1 MTAFVVTNRVSLQP
15 MCFSADVSFAA
26 AATTGLIGVVTI
38 GKASKLSEWPLAGI
52 PLVFGAQQAIEG
64 CLWLA
69 LGGKH
74 LPVSTFLVANS
85 YVFVALVIWPV
96 YAPLAAALVEQ
107 SYMRRLAMIGLVL
120 LGLVVALYGVM
131 HIAAH
136 PFVASIVGHSVAYT
150 NGPPHPHL
158 RIGAYEACACLPFV
172 LSSHKILRWF
182 GVLVIAGLIASTL
195 FYFWT
200 RFSVW
205 CFFAALASAILYLH
219 FAMVP
224 RPRLT
229 IGQRQDTTIRAF
241 SGPISRTRVHR
252 H

>member
-1 MTAFVVTNRVSLQP
+1 

-26 AATTGLIGVVTI
+26 AAATGLIGAVTV
-38 GKASKLSEWPLAGI
+38 GKVAKSSEWPLAAI

-74 LPVSTFLVANS
+74 LPVSTFLLTNG

-96 YAPLAAALVEQ
+96 YASLAAALVEQ
-107 SYMRRLAMIGLVL
+107 SYMRRLSMIGLAL

-136 PFVASIVGHSVAYT
+136 PFMARIVGHSIAYT

-172 LSSHKILRWF
+172 LSSHKVLRWF

-195 FYFWT
+195 VYFWT

-219 FAMVP
+219 FAMRDSP
-224 RPRLT
+224 GCASSSATPLSQ
-229 IGQRQDTTIRAF
+229 GSQ
-241 SGPISRTRVHR
+241 
-252 H
+252 

>member
-1 MTAFVVTNRVSLQP
+1 MNRLKLASVLWPVVANSVSLQP

-26 AATTGLIGVVTI
+26 AATTGLIGAVTV
-38 GKASKLSEWPLAGI
+38 GKAAKLSERPLAAI
-52 PLVFGAQQAIEG
+52 PLVFGTQQAIEG
-64 CLWLA
+64 FLWLA

-74 LPVSTFLVANS
+74 LPVSTFLLTNT

-107 SYMRRLAMIGLVL
+107 SYMRRLAMIGLAL

-136 PFVASIVGHSVAYT
+136 PFVARIVGHSIAYT

-158 RIGAYEACACLPFV
+158 RIGAYEACACIPFV
-172 LSSHKILRWF
+172 LSSHKVLRWF
-182 GVLVIAGLIASTL
+182 GVLVVAGLIASAL

-205 CFFAALASAILYLH
+205 CFFAALASVILYLH
-219 FAMVP
+219 FAMA
-224 RPRLT
+224 
-229 IGQRQDTTIRAF
+229 RA
-241 SGPISRTRVHR
+241 PLDHR
-252 H
+252 AAPHG